1 MKKKLSSEQ
10 LIFKEVTKNFFGN
23 KNSHLYLIGKMI
35 NEKKQNLFPALFEF
49 LDEAINYGPIIG
61 ISYSKDTADSCDL
74 NFLGSV
80 KNQQELILHYHQIA
94 EFLDIYFNHLYRSQN
109 YIKPYNI
116 HFKFSLPLNN
126 KKGRGYIE
134 QLITL
139 YNDKKPKDLKKGH
152 SKSYTKKKI
161 KSLNQD
167 FLDSSTVYK
176 WVSDL
181 EKFKPLSERVS
192 QLVQNI
198 SIEPDLKEELLK
210 IFQELI
216 FIHKYH
222 KQYYLNLISALRIIC
237 EFENLN
243 LYTNKSP
250 ELIVKDLAK
259 YFICS
264 KNNIKNI
271 LIDYR
276 INKLKTKIIIPNT
289 SFLLNQKETY
299 LAEHPEYSYKEI
311 K

>member
-1 MKKKLSSEQ
+1 MKKELSSEQ
-10 LIFKEVTKNFFGN
+10 LIFIEATKSFFLDR
-23 KNSHLYLIGKMI
+23 NSLLYLIGKMI
-35 NEKKQNLFPALFEF
+35 NEKKQNLFPALVKF
-49 LDEAINYGPIIG
+49 LNEAIIYGPIG
-61 ISYSKDTADSCDL
+61 NNYSKKMTDSCDL
-74 NFLGSV
+74 NFLGSI
-80 KNQQELILHYHQIA
+80 KNQQELILHYYQIA
-94 EFLDIYFNHLYRSQN
+94 EFLCIYFNHLYRSQN
-109 YIKPYNI
+109 YIKSYNI

-126 KKGRGYIE
+126 KKGGGYIG

-139 YNDKKPKDLKKGH
+139 YNDKKPKDLKKGP
-152 SKSYTKKKI
+152 SKSYTKKKT
-161 KSLNQD
+161 KSLNKD

-192 QLVQNI
+192 PLVQNI

-210 IFQELI
+210 IFQELV

-222 KQYYLNLISALRIIC
+222 KQYYLNLIKALRIIW

-243 LYTNKSP
+243 LRTNKSTD
-250 ELIVKDLAK
+250 LIVKDLAT

-289 SFLLNQKETY
+289 SFLLNQKETC
-299 LAEHPEYSYKEI
+299 LAEHPEYAYKEI